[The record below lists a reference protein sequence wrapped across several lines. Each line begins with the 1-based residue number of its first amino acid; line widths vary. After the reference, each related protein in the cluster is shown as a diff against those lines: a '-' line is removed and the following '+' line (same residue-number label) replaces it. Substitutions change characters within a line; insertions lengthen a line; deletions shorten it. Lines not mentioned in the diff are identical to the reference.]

1 MKPSTFAKFARS
13 LACLG
18 FLLIPFTAAAQS
30 PDSSQAGETTTSGTA
45 AKRPAPRSHRVLTND
60 DIPSRTPGNS
70 TPEIEARLQQL
81 NLCDRACFAQVFKDS
96 QMAFRQRYNYPS
108 PFSDKDDHAFQDAIL
123 GRMAALRRNSEW
135 QTLLRNALI
144 AKDAYCR
151 RSAAE
156 QQSAAR
162 DRANGR
168 PITSADIAAEEAAA
182 KDAVPI
188 PNYNTA
194 TSAIITYKFKI
205 EKDFLLAAIV
215 LYKYFEITKQDCSSI
230 AYDE

>member
-1 MKPSTFAKFARS
+1 MKSSTLAKYAQA

-18 FLLIPFTAAAQS
+18 FLLIPSASVAQS
-30 PDSSQAGETTTSGTA
+30 PDSSQAGDTNAPTTT
-45 AKRPAPRSHRVLTND
+45 AKKSAPHSHRVLTND

-96 QMAFRQRYNYPS
+96 QMAFRQRYKYS
-108 PFSDKDDHAFQDAIL
+108 YPFSDKDDHAFQDAIL
-123 GRMAALRRNSEW
+123 GRMATLRGNAEW

-151 RSAAE
+151 RSAE
-156 QQSAAR
+156 DQQNAAR
-162 DRANGR
+162 DRASGR

-182 KDAVPI
+182 KDVRPI

-194 TSAIITYKFKI
+194 TSAIIAYKFKI

-215 LYKYFEITKQDCSSI
+215 LYKYFEVVHQDCSSI